1 MTFREKVFDYVKT
14 KYQSEIEYLWM
25 RYPSYGAFR
34 HKDNQKWYG
43 IVMDI
48 PRSKLGLPGDEIVDV
63 LDIKLGDLFLMDLL
77 LKRDGFFP
85 RLSHEPQPLDFR
97 DYGRHSGI

>member
-1 MTFREKVFDYVKT
+1 MTLREKVFEYVKS
-14 KYQSEIEYLWM
+14 KYQSEIEYLWK

-63 LDIKLGDLFLMDLL
+63 LDIKLAISF
-77 LKRDGFFP
+77 
-85 RLSHEPQPLDFR
+85 
-97 DYGRHSGI
+97 